1 MAPPRPATAAESAG
15 ASARAQKLGGITI
28 TKIDGAKLSLVTVDG
43 WTRTIDSTGA
53 TIKRDGATIKVGDL
67 AVGDEIVLRQ
77 KREADGTF
85 TVTAIRVVL
94 PKVAG
99 LVTDVGSSSLTL
111 APPDGAKVVVKVTSS
126 TTYRVGKDKVEK
138 SAVTVGMQ
146 AVATGTKAADGTLTA
161 TSITARAS
169 SLAGTVAAV
178 SGTTITVTQRDGT
191 KVTLK
196 VTSTTTYRVL
206 GVKDAKLGDVKVD
219 MRIVATGLRNADG
232 SFTAAAVG
240 AGVGGKHKGWG
251 GWKWPGGKPDKN
263 PAPAGTQK
271 PPSDG

>member
-1 MAPPRPATAAESAG
+1 MAAEGWGFGPGS
-15 ASARAQKLGGITI
+15 KLGGITI

-53 TIKRDGATIKVGDL
+53 TITRDGATIKVGDL
-67 AVGDEIVLRQ
+67 AFGDEIVLRQ

-111 APPDGAKVVVKVTSS
+111 APPDGAKIVVKVTAS

-138 SAVTVGMQ
+138 SAVTAGMQ
-146 AVATGTKAADGTLTA
+146 AVATGTKAADGSLTA

-178 SGTTITVTQRDGT
+178 SGSTITVTQRDGA

-206 GVKDAKLGDVKVD
+206 GVKDAKLGDG
-219 MRIVATGLRNADG
+219 RSTCELSPRASATP
-232 SFTAAAVG
+232 TAPFRVG
-240 AGVGGKHKGWG
+240 GRRGVGGKHKGWG
-251 GWKWPGGKPDKN
+251 DWKWPGGKPDKN

-271 PPSDG
+271 PPSEG